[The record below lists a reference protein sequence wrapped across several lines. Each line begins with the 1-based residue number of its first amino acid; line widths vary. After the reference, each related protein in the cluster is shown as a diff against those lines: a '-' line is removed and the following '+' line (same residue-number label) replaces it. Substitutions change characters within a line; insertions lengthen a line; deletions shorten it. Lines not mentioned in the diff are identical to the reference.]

1 MPKGTHHDALARLF
15 ELLKLLPSKGPGITA
30 KEICGRLEASGFSV
44 SKRTIE
50 RDLTELSRL
59 FGLEC
64 NDKSMP
70 YGWRWMTGRGVDLP
84 GLTVADALSLLVVE
98 DLLRP
103 LLPHVLLETLEAKFA
118 EARKKLEALSSSNPN
133 ARWGEKVCH
142 VSPTMPMLPPR
153 IDPEVLAMIQDALL
167 YDRQVDVTY
176 QKPWTAE
183 PLPMRLHPLGLVQ
196 RGPISYLVATAFG
209 YEDVRLYA
217 VHRITEAV
225 RTADHVKRPQ
235 GFSLDKYVEEGRLQF
250 GNGSKLNLEA
260 LVSSGLA
267 VCLEET
273 PLAEDQRLVMK
284 GERARLSATVLD
296 TWQLNWWILSRGPD
310 IEVLKPA
317 KLRKQ
322 IALAL
327 REAATQYDGQKQ

>member
-1 MPKGTHHDALARLF
+1 M
-15 ELLKLLPSKGPGITA
+15 
-30 KEICGRLEASGFSV
+30 
-44 SKRTIE
+44 
-50 RDLTELSRL
+50 
-59 FGLEC
+59 
-64 NDKSMP
+64 
-70 YGWRWMTGRGVDLP
+70 
-84 GLTVADALSLLVVE
+84 
-98 DLLRP
+98 
-103 LLPHVLLETLEAKFA
+103 
-118 EARKKLEALSSSNPN
+118 
-133 ARWGEKVCH
+133 
-142 VSPTMPMLPPR
+142 
-153 IDPEVLAMIQDALL
+153 
-167 YDRQVDVTY
+167 
-176 QKPWTAE
+176 
-183 PLPMRLHPLGLVQ
+183 
-196 RGPISYLVATAFG
+196 
-209 YEDVRLYA
+209 
-217 VHRITEAV
+217 
-225 RTADHVKRPQ
+225 
-235 GFSLDKYVEEGRLQF
+235 QF